1 MSIKNLYIGALL
13 LICSLTA
20 RSMKNSYT
28 IMLDPAGDARHT
40 GRIIGTSF
48 ERALTFQ
55 IAQALQQTLQKTFP
69 CNVIITRSP
78 GETVHQRQSANFANR
93 LPIDLYISLHC
104 YHAPQEKHTI
114 ALYLLSRS
122 PLSVPSSAPITMT
135 PFSHA
140 HWQSFDTTKKYATRM
155 HTILEATY
163 AHQFQLPPV
172 IALPFTPLFG
182 IQAPAIGIEI
192 NCVSLDNGTLYVE
205 PLAKTIL
212 STLTS

>member
-1 MSIKNLYIGALL
+1 MSIKKLSIVILFFIY
-13 LICSLTA
+13 SLSAHTHG
-20 RSMKNSYT
+20 NSYT

-69 CNVIITRSP
+69 STVIITRSP

-122 PLSVPSSAPITMT
+122 TLSIPSSAPISMM
-135 PFSHA
+135 PFDHA
-140 HWQSFDTTKKYATRM
+140 HWQSFDTTKKYGALM
-155 HTILEATY
+155 HNTLQTY

-172 IALPFTPLFG
+172 ITLPFAPLLG

-192 NCVSLDNGTLYVE
+192 NCVSPDNVTLYVE
-205 PLAKTIL
+205 PLAKTII
-212 STLTS
+212 SALTS